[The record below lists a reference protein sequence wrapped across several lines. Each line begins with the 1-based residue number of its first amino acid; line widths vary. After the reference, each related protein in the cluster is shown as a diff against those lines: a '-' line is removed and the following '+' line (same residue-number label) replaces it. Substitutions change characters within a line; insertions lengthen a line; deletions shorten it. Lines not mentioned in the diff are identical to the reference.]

1 MKITALYNSRG
12 AILAAAPVDDAYSGP
27 GRRGPVP
34 VAARGAKVGVFDVPE
49 SLTKRPLD
57 EVCRSLKVDVR
68 SRRLIDAKGVPP
80 KGGPKGSSGKSKHR
94 S

>member
-12 AILAAAPVDDAYSGP
+12 AILAAAPVDNAYSGP
-27 GRRGPVP
+27 DRGPVP
-34 VAARGAKVGVFDVPE
+34 VASRGAKVGVFDVPE

-68 SRRLIDAKGVPP
+68 SQRLIDAKAAKAGRDS
-80 KGGPKGSSGKSKHR
+80 KGPSGKGKRR

>member
-68 SRRLIDAKGVPP
+68 SKRLVES
-80 KGGPKGSSGKSKHR
+80 KGSKLGGGRKPAK
-94 S
+94 